1 MVQPQIQGH
10 LVRLYSVTDVSK
22 SLLQRDRQR
31 PGKSCQHSLFKPA
44 APEGSR
50 GTLPLWAAALAMPA
64 LTSISGCMCVRPS
77 RDLLLLLPLVCWLNT
92 GPPMGEGKCS
102 SRVKLGKNTR
112 KGICKKAL
120 LSGLKDAF
128 TSGRKRFEE
137 LLKSH
142 NVAKTLN
149 SITYIIK
156 TRLCAEQARDYNSIR
171 KEARSVPLVMN
182 ACHLNPGRFCL
193 HRAQHP

>member
-1 MVQPQIQGH
+1 MA
-10 LVRLYSVTDVSK
+10 DVSIN
-22 SLLQRDRQR
+22 LLQRGRQR
-31 PGKSCQHSLFKPA
+31 PGKPCQHSLFKPA

-92 GPPMGEGKCS
+92 GPPMGEGSCS
-102 SRVKLGKNTR
+102 SRVKLERNTR
-112 KGICKKAL
+112 KGICKRAV
-120 LSGLKDAF
+120 LSGLRNAF

-142 NVAKTLN
+142 NMAKTLN
-149 SITYIIK
+149 SMEHIIK
-156 TRLCAEQARDYNSIR
+156 NRLCAEQARDYNSIR
-171 KEARSVPLVMN
+171 KEARSVPHVMN
-182 ACHLNPGRFCL
+182 ANHLNPGKICF
-193 HRAQHP
+193 HRAQHS